1 MEIGVFIL
9 VFVGVMIAVYGLY
22 LVFFAE
28 KVNLPSFPARGEK
41 IPRRLQQAA
50 ANEQKT
56 TALQEKADA
65 LQSEMENL
73 KSQSAE
79 LIKER
84 DSARQKE
91 EQVKSELGRRQ
102 DWVDKSEEMLNKVKA
117 ENLELKKK
125 FIAKEEQVKTEF
137 SGKVDQDRKIRELGE
152 QIKSLDEET
161 KKKAEQVEIM
171 KHQIE
176 KYTTQSKEDAQ
187 NLSELKKKD
196 AISEWVPKSE
206 FNKLNE
212 EYTELEN
219 ELEEKNQKI
228 KHLIDEIVSL
238 KMQFQTRKAVSL
250 EEQLPPSDFEVYRPG
265 QKPVA
270 PKEEPQK
277 PVAAE
282 GGTPQPPL
290 AAGVDAEGGTPQPPL
305 AAGAPAE
312 GGTPAHPIVPGVTP
326 AELPVEV
333 KAEEKLTVEEKPEP
347 EKKKAKPEAPAPK
360 KELPTPPIELKR
372 LRNIGIVAHIDA
384 GKTTLSER
392 ILFYTGKSH
401 KIGEVHDGAAQMDWM
416 KQEQE
421 RGITITA
428 AATTCLWNDCQI
440 NIIDTPGHVDF
451 TVEVERSLRV
461 LDGVVTVFCA
471 VGGVEPQSETVW
483 RQANKYNV
491 PRIAF
496 VNKMDRVGA
505 DFFGVLKS
513 IEEELEANAVALVIP
528 VGSEDKFRGVI
539 DLLEMKAYIYDEE
552 SQGRKFSTEDIPQDY
567 QEAASE
573 YRHILLERAAS
584 FNDALTKKFLEAPL
598 SITKEELIPVIR
610 QATLANKLVPVLCG
624 AAFKNKGVQK
634 LLDAVTLYLPSP
646 EDMVEVEGHD
656 PQEPDKKI
664 KRRADYKEPLAALA
678 FKIQADLHM
687 GKLVFV
693 RVYSGVLETGSYV
706 LNVRQDKKERV
717 GRLVRMHAN
726 QRENIDYAFAGDIV
740 AVIGLS
746 DTVTGDTLSDLDNPV
761 VLEAM
766 QFPVPVLSLSIT
778 PKSRADQDKLGKG
791 LSRLAEEDP
800 TFIVV
805 SDPDTK
811 ETILTGMGEL
821 HLEIIVDRLK
831 EEFGVTAVVGA
842 PKVAYRETILKSA
855 SAEGKYIRQT
865 GGRGQYGHVVL
876 EVSPMESGKG
886 FEFVDSIKGGA
897 IPQSFIPAVE
907 KGIIEA
913 LQKGAYCGFPIV
925 DVRVKLVDGSFHEV
939 DSSELAFRI
948 AGSIGFK
955 EAFLHAEP
963 VVLEPNMS
971 LEVSTPE
978 ESLNSIIGYICS
990 RRGKILNIGA
1000 KGKQK
1005 IISAE
1010 VPLGEMFGYASDVRS
1025 LSSGRANASMEFSRY
1040 LQAPKDIAQKL
1051 LEEKKAKEEKK

>member
-1 MEIGVFIL
+1 MEIVVL
-9 VFVGVMIAVYGLY
+9 VLIFLGVMIAVYGLY
-22 LVFFAE
+22 VVFFAE
-28 KVNLPSFPARGEK
+28 KITLPSFPARGER
-41 IPRRLQQAA
+41 IPRRLQQIAA
-50 ANEQKT
+50 SEQKAAT
-56 TALQEKADA
+56 LQEKMAA
-65 LQSEMENL
+65 LQSELENL
-73 KSQSAE
+73 KNQNAG

-84 DSARQKE
+84 DSVRQKE
-91 EQVKSELGRRQ
+91 EQLRSELERRR
-102 DWVDKSEEMLNKVKA
+102 DWVDKSEEMLTKVKA
-117 ENLELKKK
+117 ESLELKEK
-125 FIAKEEQVKTEF
+125 FIAKEQQLKTEF
-137 SGKVDQDRKIRELGE
+137 SGKVDQDRKIRELNDK
-152 QIKSLDEET
+152 IKSLDEET
-161 KKKAEQVEIM
+161 KKKAEQIEIM

-176 KYTTQSKEDAQ
+176 KYAAQSKEDAQ
-187 NLSELKKKD
+187 KFAALKRKD
-196 AISEWVPKSE
+196 EISEWVPKSD
-206 FNKLNE
+206 FNKLNA

-219 ELEEKNQKI
+219 ELEDKSQKI
-228 KHLIDEIVSL
+228 KHLIDEITSL
-238 KMQFQTRKAVSL
+238 KIQFKTRQAVSL
-250 EEQLPPSDFEVYRPG
+250 EEQLPVAEPAVE
-265 QKPVA
+265 KPEEKPAA

-277 PVAAE
+277 PAPQAEPPLEVAAE
-282 GGTPQPPL
+282 EKEKEIAAVPPGL
-290 AAGVDAEGGTPQPPL
+290 
-305 AAGAPAE
+305 
-312 GGTPAHPIVPGVTP
+312 
-326 AELPVEV
+326 
-333 KAEEKLTVEEKPEP
+333 EKKKPKPEP
-347 EKKKAKPEAPAPK
+347 AQKRVLPPA
-360 KELPTPPIELKR
+360 PIELAR
-372 LRNIGIVAHIDA
+372 LRNIGIIAHIDA
-384 GKTTLSER
+384 GKTTLTER
-392 ILFYTGKSH
+392 ILFYTGKSY

-440 NIIDTPGHVDF
+440 NLIDTPGHVDF

-483 RQANKYNV
+483 RQSNKYNV
-491 PRIAF
+491 AKIAF

-505 DFFGVLKS
+505 DFFAVLES
-513 IEEELEANAVALVIP
+513 IEKELEANPVPLVIP
-528 VGSEDKFRGVI
+528 LGSEDKFRGVI
-539 DLLEMKAYIYDEE
+539 DLLEMKAYVYDEE
-552 SQGRKFSTEDIPQDY
+552 SQGRKFSVEDIPPDC
-567 QEAASE
+567 QESAAK
-573 YRHILLERAAS
+573 YRHILLEKVAA
-584 FNDALTKKFLEAPL
+584 FNEALTKKFLEAPD
-598 SITKEELIPVIR
+598 SISKEELIPVIR

-646 EDMVEVEGHD
+646 GDVGEITGHD
-656 PQEPDKKI
+656 PQEPQTTI
-664 KRRADYKEPLAALA
+664 KRKADYNEPLCAIA
-678 FKIQADLHM
+678 FKIQADPHM
-687 GKLVFV
+687 GKLVYV

-706 LNVRQDKKERV
+706 LNARRDKKERV
-717 GRLVRMHAN
+717 GRIVRMHAN
-726 QRENIDYAFAGDIV
+726 QRENIEYAFAGDIV
-740 AVIGLS
+740 AVIGL
-746 DTVTGDTLSDLDNPV
+746 TETITGDTLCDLDSPV
-761 VLEAM
+761 ILEAM
-766 QFPVPVLSLSIT
+766 QFPVPVVSLSIT

-791 LSRLAEEDP
+791 LARLAEEDP
-800 TFIVV
+800 TFIVE

-811 ETILTGMGEL
+811 ETLLTGMGEL

-842 PKVAYRETILKSA
+842 PKVAYRETLLKTA

-876 EVSPMESGKG
+876 EVSPMEPGGG

-907 KGIIEA
+907 KGIVEA
-913 LQKGAYCGFPIV
+913 LQKGAYCGYPIV
-925 DVRVKLVDGSFHEV
+925 DVRANLVDGSFHEV

-955 EAFLHAEP
+955 EAFLHGEP
-963 VVLEPNMS
+963 IILEPNMS

-978 ESLNSIIGYICS
+978 EFLNSIIGYICS

-1010 VPLGEMFGYASDVRS
+1010 VPLGEMFGYASDIRS